1 MARINTDQ
9 NQIDSDPC
17 SSASSVFYS
26 SPYITIGGDASCR
39 GGVYV
44 LHVRVAAPLAV
55 VFGRFQGGRPV
66 PLPAGDYFYVG
77 SALNGLAARLL
88 RHASRSQV
96 RSPALQRALPD
107 EEDCAKALNYE
118 PTTRSPVRS
127 PALQRA
133 LPADA
138 DRAKALNYEPT
149 TRSQVRSPALQRA
162 LPDDEDRAKALN
174 YEPTTRSQVRS
185 PALQRAL
192 PDDEDRAKALN
203 YEPHFIRDELA
214 AQLATAGLP
223 ARPPAVKRLHWH
235 IDYLLD
241 EPGVA
246 LAGVW
251 AWRTAESLEGALAGW
266 LAAQP
271 GVVPLAAGLGASD
284 DRGRTHLLRVASDE

>member
-1 MARINTDQ
+1 
-9 NQIDSDPC
+9 
-17 SSASSVFYS
+17 
-26 SPYITIGGDASCR
+26 
-39 GGVYV
+39 V
-44 LHVRVAAPLAV
+44 LHLRVAAPLAV

-162 LPDDEDRAKALN
+162 LPDE
-174 YEPTTRSQVRS
+174 
-185 PALQRAL
+185 
-192 PDDEDRAKALN
+192 EDRAKALN